1 MEYNALYIQ
10 LMNRILDKMRRGEY
24 QVGDKMD
31 SERVMAQQYG
41 INRQTVRKAL
51 KMLEEEGYIRPLLGK
66 GTFVVKIPE
75 NMARIEQGTTAT
87 ISLSMQIRQSGYESF
102 RKVVSLQLVPA
113 KGILAEK
120 FPDRKMLF
128 ELVRLSYVNNE
139 PYALQKAYISAGSVL
154 GCRPV

>member
-51 KMLEEEGYIRPLLGK
+51 KMLEYR
-66 GTFVVKIPE
+66 KIW
-75 NMARIEQGTTAT
+75 QGSSRA
-87 ISLSMQIRQSGYESF
+87 QRQ
-102 RKVVSLQLVPA
+102 R
-113 KGILAEK
+113 
-120 FPDRKMLF
+120 
-128 ELVRLSYVNNE
+128 
-139 PYALQKAYISAGSVL
+139 SA
-154 GCRPV
+154 

>member
-51 KMLEEEGYIRPLLGK
+51 KMLEEEGYKNIELIQDLSGRDRIGK
-66 GTFVVKIPE
+66 
-75 NMARIEQGTTAT
+75 AR
-87 ISLSMQIRQSGYESF
+87 
-102 RKVVSLQLVPA
+102 K
-113 KGILAEK
+113 
-120 FPDRKMLF
+120 
-128 ELVRLSYVNNE
+128 
-139 PYALQKAYISAGSVL
+139 
-154 GCRPV
+154 

>member
-51 KMLEEEGYIRPLLGK
+51 KMLEEEGYKNIELIQDLSGK
-66 GTFVVKIPE
+66 DRIIK
-75 NMARIEQGTTAT
+75 AR
-87 ISLSMQIRQSGYESF
+87 
-102 RKVVSLQLVPA
+102 K
-113 KGILAEK
+113 
-120 FPDRKMLF
+120 
-128 ELVRLSYVNNE
+128 
-139 PYALQKAYISAGSVL
+139 
-154 GCRPV
+154 

>member
-51 KMLEEEGYIRPLLGK
+51 K
-66 GTFVVKIPE
+66 
-75 NMARIEQGTTAT
+75 
-87 ISLSMQIRQSGYESF
+87 
-102 RKVVSLQLVPA
+102 
-113 KGILAEK
+113 
-120 FPDRKMLF
+120 
-128 ELVRLSYVNNE
+128 
-139 PYALQKAYISAGSVL
+139 KAISARCSEKVHL
-154 GCRPV
+154 

>member
-51 KMLEEEGYIRPLLGK
+51 KMLEEEGYKNIELIQDLSGRDRIIK
-66 GTFVVKIPE
+66 
-75 NMARIEQGTTAT
+75 AR
-87 ISLSMQIRQSGYESF
+87 
-102 RKVVSLQLVPA
+102 K
-113 KGILAEK
+113 
-120 FPDRKMLF
+120 
-128 ELVRLSYVNNE
+128 
-139 PYALQKAYISAGSVL
+139 
-154 GCRPV
+154 

>member
-75 NMARIEQGTTAT
+75 NMARIEQGTTGNDQPEYAD
-87 ISLSMQIRQSGYESF
+87 
-102 RKVVSLQLVPA
+102 PA
-113 KGILAEK
+113 
-120 FPDRKMLF
+120 
-128 ELVRLSYVNNE
+128 VR
-139 PYALQKAYISAGSVL
+139 I
-154 GCRPV
+154 

>member
-51 KMLEEEGYIRPLLGK
+51 KMLEEEGYKNI
-66 GTFVVKIPE
+66 
-75 NMARIEQGTTAT
+75 
-87 ISLSMQIRQSGYESF
+87 
-102 RKVVSLQLVPA
+102 
-113 KGILAEK
+113 
-120 FPDRKMLF
+120 
-128 ELVRLSYVNNE
+128 
-139 PYALQKAYISAGSVL
+139 
-154 GCRPV
+154 

>member
-51 KMLEEEGYIRPLLGK
+51 KMLEEEGYKNIELIQDLSGRDRI
-66 GTFVVKIPE
+66 VK
-75 NMARIEQGTTAT
+75 AR
-87 ISLSMQIRQSGYESF
+87 
-102 RKVVSLQLVPA
+102 K
-113 KGILAEK
+113 
-120 FPDRKMLF
+120 
-128 ELVRLSYVNNE
+128 
-139 PYALQKAYISAGSVL
+139 
-154 GCRPV
+154 